1 MSRALIQEIR
11 LPEARA
17 GWPYEATSVGGVLDK
32 VAFYIVTIG
41 YMLKRDD
48 IVEGVYLKQTNER
61 YGIPEGLIGVVHQV
75 STDRTGEWVFLLRYL
90 DHPGGTRRKPH
101 SLGSLNLR
109 EKDLDDFEL
118 IGDWISAQALL
129 ESTPSHRKVKNSLNV
144 PVVSPVGLKAKR
156 RRLPAWRKVHPNQLR
171 LFEEY

>member
-1 MSRALIQEIR
+1 M
-11 LPEARA
+11 
-17 GWPYEATSVGGVLDK
+17 TK
-32 VAFYIVTIG
+32 
-41 YMLKRDD
+41 DD

-61 YGIPEGLIGVVHQV
+61 YGIPAGLIGVVHQV

-90 DHPGGTRRKPH
+90 DHPGGTRKKPH

-129 ESTPSHRKVKNSLNV
+129 ESAPSPCNVKNALNI
-144 PVVSPVGLKAKR
+144 PVRPHAKPLVRR
-156 RRLPAWRKVHPNQLR
+156 RRLSAL
-171 LFEEY
+171 